1 MRRIIFTLLIGLCV
15 IATAEAQNYAKKLK
29 KANGITVTYRSVY
42 KGKTYPGGMLMTV
55 NGDEVKLESLASDGK
70 VVQPKAKSLR
80 QESFIDYSRRLS
92 FRRAIMPNEEVVY
105 TNSPFEYGEGVT
117 EVKEEKY
124 LEIGRAH
131 V

>member
-92 FRRAIMPNEEVVY
+92 FRLAIKPNE
-105 TNSPFEYGEGVT
+105 
-117 EVKEEKY
+117 
-124 LEIGRAH
+124 
-131 V
+131 